1 MYYVLHCNELLAILL
16 SALALLFFRPSFF
29 LDACIDRNLGDMNG
43 ASVL

>member
-16 SALALLFFRPSFF
+16 SALALLFFRQLFF

-43 ASVL
+43 AFVL